1 MEAYTAGKDFRV
13 VGELKKTEAIMNQTF
28 WIGVYPGM
36 TQKHLVISQKSLN
49 FARSFDKSKV
59 RALIFV

>member
-1 MEAYTAGKDFRV
+1 MEAYTAGKDYRV

-36 TQKHLVISQKSLN
+36 T
-49 FARSFDKSKV
+49 
-59 RALIFV
+59 RAKLDFMAQTIREFCTKK